1 VGSFEAIKVTDRI
14 WWVGAVDWQVRN
26 FHGYLTSRGTTY
38 NAYLLMADRITLFD
52 TVKEPFFGEMMAR
65 IASIVEPSKIDYLV
79 SNHSEMDHS
88 GSIPEVTGAIKPVK
102 VFASP
107 NGAKA
112 LKAHFPVRQGTGRY
126 LDSEITE
133 VGTGDTLDLGG
144 ATLSFVET
152 KMVHWPDSMV
162 TYVPEEKAL
171 MSQDVF
177 GMHMASGERFA
188 DQLPQDVLAQEAKK
202 YYANILM
209 PLSGVIAKALD
220 KLIGLGLDIKIILPD
235 HGPVWRENPM
245 QIAAQYRE
253 WTRLRPDRK
262 AVVVY
267 DTMWR
272 STELMARA
280 IADRL
285 SSEGVSVKEM
295 PLSVAHRSD
304 VATELMGSGALVVGS
319 PTINN
324 QLFPTVADCL
334 TYLKGLKPKNLVG
347 GAFGSYG
354 WSGEA
359 TKLVQ
364 AELDAMKLGRA
375 AEPLRVKYVPDEAA
389 LAECREF
396 GAAVAERVK
405 DTVGT
410 FPEGNG

>member
-1 VGSFEAIKVTDRI
+1 MGSFEAVKVTDRI
-14 WWVGAVDWQVRN
+14 WWVGAVDWEVRN

-52 TVKEPFFGEMMAR
+52 TVKKPFFGEMMAR
-65 IASIVEPSKIDYLV
+65 IASVVEPSKIDYLV

-88 GSIPEVTGAIKPVK
+88 GSIPEAIDAIKPEK

-112 LKAHFPVRQGTGRY
+112 LKAHFPVCQGTGRH

-133 VGTGDTLDLGG
+133 VKTGDTLDLGG

-171 MSQDVF
+171 VSQDAF
-177 GMHMASGERFA
+177 GMHLASGERFA
-188 DQLPQDVLAQEAKK
+188 DQLPQDVLAQEAKR

-220 KLIGLGLDIKIILPD
+220 KLLGLGLDVRVILPD
-235 HGPVWRENPM
+235 HGPVWRDSP
-245 QIAAQYRE
+245 E
-253 WTRLRPDRK
+253 WILRKYQQWTKLRPGTK
-262 AVVVY
+262 AVVAF
-267 DTMWR
+267 DTMWG
-272 STELMARA
+272 STGLMARVITDA
-280 IADRL
+280 L
-285 SSEGVSVKEM
+285 SSSGIHVREM
-295 PLSVAHRSD
+295 PLSAAHRSD
-304 VATELMGSGALVVGS
+304 VATELMGAGALVVGS

-324 QLFPTVADCL
+324 QMFPTVADCL
-334 TYLKGLKPKNLVG
+334 SYVKGLKPRNCVAA
-347 GAFGSYG
+347 AFGSYG

-359 TKLVQ
+359 AKLVQ
-364 AELDAMKLGRA
+364 AELDAMKLERA
-375 AEPLRVKYVPDEAA
+375 VDPLRVKFVPDEAA
-389 LAECREF
+389 LQECRAF

-405 DTVGT
+405 DTVGV
-410 FPEGNG
+410 FPEGDG